1 MNNMELEKIIQQD
14 LASAM
19 KSRQENAVSALRS
32 VKAAIQNEKVS
43 GAYHELTD
51 QDVLRL
57 IDKLVKQRK
66 ESIEI
71 YSQAGRDEL
80 AEKEQK
86 EMFVLMNYLP
96 KLMTEDELQ
105 VAVDGI
111 VSETGAASM
120 RDMGAVMKLL
130 KERYAGRY
138 DGRAASEYIKA
149 KLK

>member
-1 MNNMELEKIIQQD
+1 MNNMELEETIQQD

-57 IDKLVKQRK
+57 IEKLVKQRK

-71 YSQAGRDEL
+71 YSQAGREEL

-86 EMFVLMNYLP
+86 EMFVLLNYLP
-96 KLMTEDELQ
+96 KLMTEDELKE
-105 VAVDGI
+105 AIDGI
-111 VSETGAASM
+111 VSETGASSM

>member
-1 MNNMELEKIIQQD
+1 MELEETIQQD

-57 IDKLVKQRK
+57 IEKLVKQRK

-71 YSQAGRDEL
+71 YSQAGREEL

-86 EMFVLMNYLP
+86 EMFVLLNYLP
-96 KLMTEDELQ
+96 KLMTEDELKE
-105 VAVDGI
+105 AIDGI
-111 VSETGAASM
+111 VSETGASSM